1 MFWKQW
7 LVAGLT
13 AAGIAAGV
21 PNAQA
26 GDLKITIP
34 KRSHPTPIQRLNREG
49 VEALR
54 RHNYEKAETAFYKA
68 YLFDPDDPFTLNNLG
83 YIAELQGQV
92 DRARRFYEL
101 AERQATD
108 AVIDQ
113 STSRRLEGRSVKEAL
128 AAPDLPRQI
137 NRDNVE
143 AMRLFSQGRA
153 PEADLLLQ
161 STLRSDPRNI
171 FTLNNLGVAKEME
184 GESQEALKYYDA
196 ASATHSDAPAVVTL
210 NRAWRGKPVSTMA
223 TQNGKAL
230 RIRLAK
236 QNPLDAQVAE
246 FNLRGVSAV
255 NRNDLSTAD
264 TDFRQAYALDPNNA
278 FALNNIGFV
287 AEIEGDR
294 ETAEFF
300 YDSAQRAGGATRKV
314 GLATRRSAEGL
325 KLSQVAADSGTKVET
340 KVTQDREVGRRQHEP
355 IALRRR
361 DDSFVDE
368 PAAVPVSTPSPDQS
382 PPSR

>member
-1 MFWKQW
+1 M
-7 LVAGLT
+7 
-13 AAGIAAGV
+13 AAGIAAGA
-21 PNAQA
+21 PQAPA
-26 GDLKITIP
+26 GDLKITIS
-34 KRSHPTPIQRLNREG
+34 KRSHLTPIQRLNREG
-49 VEALR
+49 VDALR
-54 RHNYEKAETAFYKA
+54 RHNYEKAETLFYKA

-92 DRARRFYEL
+92 DRAQRFYEL
-101 AERQATD
+101 AGQQATD

-113 STSRRLEGRSVKEAL
+113 STSPRLEGRSLKEAL
-128 AAPDLPRQI
+128 AIPDLPRQI

-161 STLRSDPRNI
+161 ATLRSDPRNI

-196 ASATHSDAPAVVTL
+196 ASAALSDAAAVVTL
-210 NRAWRGKPVSTMA
+210 NRSWRGKPVTAMA
-223 TQNGKAL
+223 TQNGKEL
-230 RIRLAK
+230 RSRLEK
-236 QNPLDAQVAE
+236 QNLLDAQVAE

-255 NRNDLSTAD
+255 NRNDLSTANK
-264 TDFRQAYALDPNNA
+264 DFQQAYALNPNNA

-300 YDSAQRAGGATRKV
+300 YQSAQKAGGATQKV
-314 GLATRRSAEGL
+314 GLASRRSAEGL
-325 KLSQVAADSGTKVET
+325 KLSLVAADSSAKVET
-340 KVTQDREVGRRQHEP
+340 KVTQEREAGRRQHEP
-355 IALRRR
+355 IVLRRR
-361 DDSFVDE
+361 DNSLVDE
-368 PAAVPVSTPSPDQS
+368 PTMPPARTVPQPQNP
-382 PPSR
+382 PPS